1 MKFAQDVNGSTLS
14 CLVWISP
21 NVHRTEQL
29 QLYIA
34 VFYKIWVISSEI
46 LSECSP
52 EMSKV
57 VFLANETFHRAAKP
71 VGTEEAG
78 TK

>member
-1 MKFAQDVNGSTLS
+1 M
-14 CLVWISP
+14 
-21 NVHRTEQL
+21 
-29 QLYIA
+29 
-34 VFYKIWVISSEI
+34 